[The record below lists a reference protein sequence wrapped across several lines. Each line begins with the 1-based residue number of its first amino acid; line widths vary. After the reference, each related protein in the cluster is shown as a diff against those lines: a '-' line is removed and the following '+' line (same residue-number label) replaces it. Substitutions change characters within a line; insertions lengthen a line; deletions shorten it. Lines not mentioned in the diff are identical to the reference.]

1 MRVRYEDEVRE
12 VYLDADD
19 RKKLW
24 TVLSL
29 GDDDGLSDDEKE
41 SMLQEEFDKRFNK
54 PEYNNW
60 HKWNRHTAQLPED
73 PEGSDEEGYFEKT
86 LIGKVA
92 DDRPFYA
99 SETERDQM
107 LEYEDDCALVRR
119 ALAKRPAWADAY
131 IAVRMQGV
139 PVKEYAARVG
149 RKASAISRLL
159 KSAEKKIREA
169 WEKR

>member
-19 RKKLW
+19 RKRLW

-29 GDDDGLSDDEKE
+29 GDDDGLSDGEKE
-41 SMLQEEFDKRFNK
+41 TRIQEAFDERYNK
-54 PEYNNW
+54 PDYNNW
-60 HKWNRHTAQLPED
+60 HKFDRHTACLPEN
-73 PEGSDEEGYFEKT
+73 PEGGDVECDFGKT